1 MKDISYLFLN
11 LNIILGILPG
21 KTRYVLIEVAKDQE
35 PMISS
40 KGVLD
45 CPPSRETGECNSK
58 PEFIPIIDGSSTTDG
73 VSTNAVSCTLDKRY
87 WCQGNHIEYE
97 VGRDESHIFLKVRK
111 VDAEY
116 CKPKPEDCHCK
127 AMLKMVLAR
136 HPEVNRIDGYFNAN
150 PFMKGCGCYLGQAAI
165 AGFSLVG
172 DDDIESTERIEFTKE
187 NYVQVCKKLQKSN
200 LKEGFAK
207 IYKEID

>member
-1 MKDISYLFLN
+1 
-11 LNIILGILPG
+11 
-21 KTRYVLIEVAKDQE
+21 
-35 PMISS
+35 MISS

-97 VGRDESHIFLKVRK
+97 VGRDESHIFL
-111 VDAEY
+111 
-116 CKPKPEDCHCK
+116 
-127 AMLKMVLAR
+127 
-136 HPEVNRIDGYFNAN
+136 NGYFNAN